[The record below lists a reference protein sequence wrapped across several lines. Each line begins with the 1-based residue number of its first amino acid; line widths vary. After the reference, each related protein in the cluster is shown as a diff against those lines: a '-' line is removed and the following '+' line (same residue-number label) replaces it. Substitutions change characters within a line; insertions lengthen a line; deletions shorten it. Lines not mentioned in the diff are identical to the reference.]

1 MKSFSFT
8 LLRMVRE
15 LTEDGFTGS
24 AAEPTRPVLGAF
36 WLRSHYLIE
45 YRTRTILRAL
55 DTRHHV
61 LPGRARAVHAWKRS
75 TRQLERPDDM
85 ALGHQQRDQIERRI
99 RAAIDRLLAG
109 QIPPGGACDVK
120 TLAREAG
127 ISRASLY
134 RTWGHLKD
142 EFEKRRAA
150 AWAAGR
156 QPDPREGR
164 IARRRD
170 LNQRL
175 TGKFVRTHTELT
187 QLKERHRLLLSV
199 LAAKDDELH
208 RLRRELSTF
217 SVSPAPV
224 LNEGNNARSVVPLS
238 LP

>member
-1 MKSFSFT
+1 
-8 LLRMVRE
+8 
-15 LTEDGFTGS
+15 
-24 AAEPTRPVLGAF
+24 
-36 WLRSHYLIE
+36 
-45 YRTRTILRAL
+45 
-55 DTRHHV
+55 
-61 LPGRARAVHAWKRS
+61 
-75 TRQLERPDDM
+75 M
-85 ALGHQQRDQIERRI
+85 ALSHQQRDQIERRI

-109 QIPPGGACDVK
+109 QIPPGGACDACGACDVK

-150 AWAAGR
+150 AWAAGQ

-164 IARRRD
+164 IARLRD

-175 TGKFVRTHTELT
+175 TGKLVRTHTELT
-187 QLKERHRLLLSV
+187 QLKGRHRLLLSV

-208 RLRRELSTF
+208 RLRRELSRF

-224 LNEGNNARSVVPLS
+224 PNEGNDARSVVPLS